1 MLTVGQKLREAR
13 IRQGREIKPIA
24 DELRISS
31 RYIQAIEAENWDQ
44 LPSGFFG
51 RSFIRQYAV
60 VLGLDPTEYECAIP
74 SEAPAEEPI
83 QTQAIVHQQ
92 KSWDIAVPPLVAPRG
107 KGIFDLKMWAAVGG
121 LVLAVVAG
129 SNLYSWY
136 EEGRNGRP
144 VEKVA
149 QTAKAETVQTGAVTK
164 PESSF
169 GLSKAEGL
177 LSLSVAATEATWLE
191 ISSNGQRLFSGLL
204 EVGQTQKF
212 DKTESARMVVGNAGG
227 VVIRRSGR
235 DIGPIGERGQ
245 VRVVLFSQD
254 TWQILQSAVPQA
266 PKVDAPVVSATVGE

>member
-1 MLTVGQKLREAR
+1 MLTVGQKLREER

-24 DELRISS
+24 DELCISS

-51 RSFIRQYAV
+51 RSFIRQYAM
-60 VLGLDPTEYECAIP
+60 VLGLDPTEYESAIP
-74 SEAPAEEPI
+74 SEAPVEEPVQI
-83 QTQAIVHQQ
+83 QTLLHQQ
-92 KSWDIAVPPLVAPRG
+92 KSWDIAVPPLVSPRS
-107 KGIFDLKMWAAVGG
+107 KGIFDLKMWAAVAG
-121 LVLAVVAG
+121 LVLAIVAG

-136 EEGRNGRP
+136 EDGRNGKP
-144 VEKVA
+144 IEKLA
-149 QTAKAETVQTGAVTK
+149 QASKAEAVQSEATPK
-164 PESSF
+164 PESSY
-169 GLSKAEGL
+169 GLSTAEGL

-254 TWQILQSAVPQA
+254 TWQILQSAQPQA
-266 PKVDAPVVSATVGE
+266 PKVDVPPATVGE

>member
-1 MLTVGQKLREAR
+1 MLTVGQKLREER
-13 IRQGREIKPIA
+13 IRQGKEIKPIA

-51 RSFIRQYAV
+51 RSFIRQYAI
-60 VLGLDPTEYECAIP
+60 VLGLDPTEYENAIP
-74 SEAPAEEPI
+74 SEAPVEEPV
-83 QTQAIVHQQ
+83 QAQALVGQ
-92 KSWDIAVPPLVAPRG
+92 KRSWDIAVPPLVAPRG
-107 KGIFDLKMWAAVGG
+107 KGIFDLKMWAALAG
-121 LVLAVVAG
+121 LVLAIVAG

-136 EEGRNGRP
+136 EEGRNGKP
-144 VEKVA
+144 IQKAA
-149 QTAKAETVQTGAVTK
+149 QASQAEVVQSDAPS
-164 PESSF
+164 PEST
-169 GLSKAEGL
+169 LSKAEGL

-254 TWQILQSAVPQA
+254 TWQILQSVVPQA
-266 PKVDAPVVSATVGE
+266 PKVEETSSTVGE

>member
-1 MLTVGQKLREAR
+1 MLTVGQKLREER
-13 IRQGREIKPIA
+13 IRQGKEIKPIA

-44 LPSGFFG
+44 FPSGFFG
-51 RSFIRQYAV
+51 RSFIRQYAI
-60 VLGLDPTEYECAIP
+60 VLGLDPTEYENAIP
-74 SEAPAEEPI
+74 SEAPVEEPV
-83 QTQAIVHQQ
+83 QTQALVHQ
-92 KSWDIAVPPLVAPRG
+92 KRSWDIAVPPLVAPRG
-107 KGIFDLKMWAAVGG
+107 KGIFDLKMWAALAG
-121 LVLAVVAG
+121 LVLAIVAG

-136 EEGRNGRP
+136 EEGHNGKP
-144 VEKVA
+144 MQKSA
-149 QTAKAETVQTGAVTK
+149 QASKAEVVQSDAPS
-164 PESSF
+164 PEST
-169 GLSKAEGL
+169 LSKADGL

-266 PKVDAPVVSATVGE
+266 PKVEETSTTVGE

>member
-1 MLTVGQKLREAR
+1 MQTVGQKLREER
-13 IRQGREIKPIA
+13 IRQGKEIKPIA

-51 RSFIRQYAV
+51 RSFIRQYAM
-60 VLGLDPTEYECAIP
+60 VLGLDPSEYENAIP
-74 SEAPAEEPI
+74 SEAPVEEPV
-83 QTQAIVHQQ
+83 QTQALVHQR

-107 KGIFDLKMWAAVGG
+107 KGIFDLKMWAAVAG
-121 LVLAVVAG
+121 LVMAIVAG
-129 SNLYSWY
+129 SNLYTWY
-136 EEGRNGRP
+136 EESHYGKP
-144 VEKVA
+144 IQKVA
-149 QTAKAETVQTGAVTK
+149 QTSKAEAVLAEPTSK
-164 PESSF
+164 LESSY
-169 GLSKAEGL
+169 GLGKAEGL

-204 EVGQTQKF
+204 EVGQSQKF

-245 VRVVLFSQD
+245 VRVVLFSSD

-266 PKVDAPVVSATVGE
+266 PKVEETPSTVGE

>member
-1 MLTVGQKLREAR
+1 MQTVGQKLREER
-13 IRQGREIKPIA
+13 IRQGKEIKPIA

-51 RSFIRQYAV
+51 RSFIRQYAM
-60 VLGLDPTEYECAIP
+60 VLGLDPSEYENAIP
-74 SEAPAEEPI
+74 SEAPVEEPV
-83 QTQAIVHQQ
+83 QTQALVHQR

-107 KGIFDLKMWAAVGG
+107 KGIFDLKMWAAVAG
-121 LVLAVVAG
+121 LVMAIVAG
-129 SNLYSWY
+129 SNLYTWY
-136 EEGRNGRP
+136 EESHNGKP
-144 VEKVA
+144 IQKVA
-149 QTAKAETVQTGAVTK
+149 QTSKAEAVLAEPTSK
-164 PESSF
+164 LESSY

-204 EVGQTQKF
+204 EVGQSQKF

-245 VRVVLFSQD
+245 VRVVLFSSD

-266 PKVDAPVVSATVGE
+266 PKVEETPSTVGE